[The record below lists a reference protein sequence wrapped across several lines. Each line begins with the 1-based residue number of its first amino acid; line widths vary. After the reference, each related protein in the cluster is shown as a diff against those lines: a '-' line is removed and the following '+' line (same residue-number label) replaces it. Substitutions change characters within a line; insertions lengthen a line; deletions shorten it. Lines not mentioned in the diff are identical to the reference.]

1 MNKISK
7 TLNSQVENNLVNNK
21 LLTNCLKH
29 CRLKSVDNSGL
40 CHLDSNRH
48 CKGNCWQT
56 TIPSGKEESLLM
68 LMSDQPSQTEAVLAA
83 QSRWQSP
90 GGLACN
96 IYDPSVLV
104 QPRNQGKQSI
114 NCNID

>member
-1 MNKISK
+1 
-7 TLNSQVENNLVNNK
+7 
-21 LLTNCLKH
+21 
-29 CRLKSVDNSGL
+29 
-40 CHLDSNRH
+40 
-48 CKGNCWQT
+48 
-56 TIPSGKEESLLM
+56 M